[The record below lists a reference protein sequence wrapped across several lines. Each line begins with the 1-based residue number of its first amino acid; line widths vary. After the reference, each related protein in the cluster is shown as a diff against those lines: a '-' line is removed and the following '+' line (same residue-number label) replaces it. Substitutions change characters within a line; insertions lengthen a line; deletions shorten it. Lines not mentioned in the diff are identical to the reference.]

1 MKFFTSLA
9 FLSTKHGKENK
20 PTPQITIYR
29 RTDL

>member
-9 FLSTKHGKENK
+9 FLSTKHGNK